1 MNDLFSRTAMKH
13 EGSFPSDKT
22 NITLGGQ
29 PTVSLGI
36 VQNANFQYSQS
47 INRIYS
53 LTKGADGTTVPVY
66 YVGGRAQGTLGIARV
81 LGPASTALSK
91 FYEEMGNV
99 CNPQDLDITFS
110 DGSCTKK
117 GESSTAQPISY
128 KLKDCVLITTGVS
141 VGAQDMIINENM
153 QFMFASA
160 GTNEANNGLVG
171 AVAGLANAIGNAFGA
186 L

>member
-117 GESSTAQPISY
+117 GEASTAQPISY

-160 GTNEANNGLVG
+160 GTNEANNGIG